1 MNEILEEVREA
12 KRQVNARFNGDI
24 HKYCADVM
32 RRQEELKKQG
42 IKFLRLNGKHK
53 SNPAFPKPCDIQSDS
68 IFAFFGHYRG
78 YKPLPQDGSVLLPAN
93 IRTITRLQE

>member
-12 KRQVNARFNGDI
+12 KRRVNARFNHDV

-42 IKFLRLNGKHK
+42 VKFSRLNDTQKLN
-53 SNPAFPKPCDIQSDS
+53 SDCPKTNDTD
-68 IFAFFGHYRG
+68 A
-78 YKPLPQDGSVLLPAN
+78 
-93 IRTITRLQE
+93 

>member
-12 KRQVNARFNGDI
+12 KRRVNARFDHDV

-42 IKFLRLNGKHK
+42 VKFLRLNDKQK
-53 SNPAFPKPCDIQSDS
+53 LNSDCPKTDDT
-68 IFAFFGHYRG
+68 
-78 YKPLPQDGSVLLPAN
+78 N
-93 IRTITRLQE
+93 E